1 MKPYIDKY
9 VGKYYTIFHI
19 FVSLITILMLLFNND
34 IVFLAITLTIFTA
47 ELFINISYND
57 SPLTLMEEKIEKR
70 CHKKNKK
77 NKNNKNNN
85 KCGAIRSA
93 SEGCKRSEKGLNSV
107 TSVKE
112 FDDKHNCINYYI
124 SPQTELS
131 VNIWILLALKI
142 LGIICFHMFK
152 QNFQLSILNFNF
164 KYIFNYF
171 G

>member
-1 MKPYIDKY
+1 MDKSIIRTLSKNMKPYIDKY

-85 KCGAIRSA
+85 KN
-93 SEGCKRSEKGLNSV
+93 KK
-107 TSVKE
+107 
-112 FDDKHNCINYYI
+112 
-124 SPQTELS
+124 
-131 VNIWILLALKI
+131 LKYFKSK
-142 LGIICFHMFK
+142 IIK
-152 QNFQLSILNFNF
+152 L
-164 KYIFNYF
+164 
-171 G
+171 